1 MPDLTKTS
9 AIKDAFGRL
18 MSTEVQEAYQTASI
32 CRELAREVQ
41 MNGNG
46 EYVVVKVM
54 DEAED
59 EALKDYVAYGDNP
72 FGKVR
77 TEAIKMVPDQQKW
90 VGIDFDSVE
99 FAMTNVNVREAKV
112 RIEANRMALAFDKHV
127 LGMVRA
133 DENIQKQQVALTKA
147 NIYEQINMAVRA
159 LDAVEVPVQDRV
171 ILMNYKTLSLLEQSP
186 EMKGNFHVFTESRGL
201 LGVPLSGCEVRV
213 SNLINDGEVLVLQ
226 KDALNYVALIEKEA
240 VGQHEANFA
249 EFYKALFVFGA
260 MIARP
265 KSIVRIA
272 PAE

>member
-1 MPDLTKTS
+1 MADLTKTS
-9 AIKDAFGRL
+9 SIKDAFGRL

-46 EYVVVKVM
+46 EYVVVKVL
-54 DEAED
+54 DESQD

-77 TEAIKMVPDQQKW
+77 TEAIKMIPDQQKW

-99 FAMTNVNVREAKV
+99 YAMTNVNVREAKV

-133 DENIQKQQVALTKA
+133 DENIQKQEVALTKA
-147 NIYEQINMAVRA
+147 NIVDEVNKAVRA
-159 LDAVEVPVQDRV
+159 LDAVECPVQDRV

-226 KDALNYVALIEKEA
+226 KDALNYVALIEKQA
-240 VGQHEANFA
+240 VGEHEANFT

-272 PAE
+272 AAE

>member
-1 MPDLTKTS
+1 MDLTTTS

-59 EALKDYVAYGDNP
+59 EALKDYVPYGNNP

-77 TEAIKMVPDQQKW
+77 TQAIKMIPDQQKW

-99 FAMTNVNVREAKV
+99 FAMTNVNVRETKI
-112 RIEANRMALAFDKHV
+112 RIEANRIALAFDKHI
-127 LGMVRA
+127 LNMVRA

-147 NIYEQINMAVRA
+147 NIVDEINKAVRA

-171 ILMNYKTLSLLEQSP
+171 ILMNYKTLSMLEQSP

-213 SNLINDGEVLVLQ
+213 SNLIEDGEVLVLQ

-240 VGQHEANFA
+240 TGEHEASFT

-272 PAE
+272 QA